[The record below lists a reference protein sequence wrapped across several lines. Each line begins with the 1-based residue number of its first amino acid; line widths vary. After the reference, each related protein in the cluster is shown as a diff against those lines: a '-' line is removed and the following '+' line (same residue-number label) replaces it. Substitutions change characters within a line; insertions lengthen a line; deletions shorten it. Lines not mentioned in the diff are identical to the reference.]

1 MPIKHERTR
10 NGAVHTRF
18 NSSSSSTSPRT
29 RVARFVR
36 KRAAKKIQRYTRK
49 QQTLRRGNA
58 AKAIQRITRNRQSK
72 CAICLENFV
81 NDAAFNLTCG
91 HKFHKT
97 CITSWMKA
105 HDKCPLCKRT
115 ILPEIIS
122 LARHD
127 RQRTSS
133 SVDDSVGESIRS
145 DDTSDG
151 SDDSDNSFLVS
162 DGTPESYS
170 SEDLRAL
177 RWYNRNVRRIH

>member
-1 MPIKHERTR
+1 VT
-10 NGAVHTRF
+10 
-18 NSSSSSTSPRT
+18 
-29 RVARFVR
+29 RFVR
-36 KRAAKKIQRYTRK
+36 KRAAKKIQRHTRK
-49 QQTLRRGNA
+49 RQTLRRGKA

-91 HKFHKT
+91 HKFHKA

-105 HDKCPLCKRT
+105 HDNCPLCKRT

-133 SVDDSVGESIRS
+133 SVDDSVEGESIGS
-145 DDTSDG
+145 DDSVNSDG
-151 SDDSDNSFLVS
+151 SDDSQRSFIVS

-177 RWYNRNVRRIH
+177 SWYNRNVRGIH